1 MQLNIPCL
9 AAVFVIIIVV
19 AVVFFSFP
27 VVYCVFVVARAFTPL
42 SIQTEHVI
50 HNMLMLNVED
60 NEKKNRP
67 ETSTLRR
74 YENVEKTD
82 SSRVM
87 RRDEKKREEYVHVQV
102 FKYLTKTP

>member
-1 MQLNIPCL
+1 
-9 AAVFVIIIVV
+9 
-19 AVVFFSFP
+19 
-27 VVYCVFVVARAFTPL
+27 
-42 SIQTEHVI
+42 
-50 HNMLMLNVED
+50 MLMLNVED

-87 RRDEKKREEYVHVQV
+87 RRDEKK
-102 FKYLTKTP
+102 T